1 MRFLARITC
10 LAVCAL
16 LLAMTGCATNT
27 SKARATTDAQKNSNA
42 KPGQSKDL
50 SVPPPPSK
58 PPSIG
63 GSQG

>member
-1 MRFLARITC
+1 MLLLRRITC
-10 LAVCAL
+10 LL
-16 LLAMTGCATNT
+16 LCVLFLSLTGCATNT
-27 SKARATTDAQKNSNA
+27 NKARATTDAQKNSNA